1 MDAKAEKL
9 ALFRYGV
16 IAPLILETLPRGE
29 LTRRAQEIAA
39 RHYDIPDSKR
49 ISVSVDTLLD
59 WALRYRTNG
68 FEALAP
74 KPRQDRGQSR
84 TVTPQ
89 LAGLI
94 ERLKRE
100 NPSRTGAT
108 LLRELALSSGQN
120 DPGVSASTLY
130 RFLKQRGLTE
140 RQLLA
145 PPAHKKFEAQLSNQ
159 IWQAD
164 MLFGPYVQR
173 TGGGKIQAFLHAT
186 LDDAS
191 RLIPH
196 AQFYLSQGLDACLDC
211 LRQAIAARG
220 IPVRLYIDNAK
231 IYRSQQLARIAASLG
246 TSIVHTPPYQPEGRG
261 KIERYFRTVR
271 DQFLTNLDPQQSL
284 TLEELNDRLSTWIET
299 AYHRAE
305 HSALNSTPLLRWQR
319 DIEHVRQ
326 LPPATDLRRL
336 FFYRLDRLV
345 RRDCT
350 FLLHSRFY
358 EAPPQLSGET
368 IEVRFDPLDAAE
380 VEIYF
385 QGKPHGT
392 ARLVDPVVNAQLPP
406 AKRSAP
412 AEPEPTGINFVELL
426 QSKKDEKE

>member
-9 ALFRYGV
+9 ALFRYAV
-16 IAPLILETLPRGE
+16 IAPLVLEALPRGE

-68 FEALAP
+68 FEGLAP

-84 TVTPQ
+84 AITPQ
-89 LAGLI
+89 LADLI

-100 NPSRTGAT
+100 NPHRTGAT
-108 LLRELALSSGQN
+108 LLRELALSSGKN
-120 DPGVSASTLY
+120 SPGVSASTLH

-140 RQLLA
+140 RQLLV
-145 PPAHKKFEAQLSNQ
+145 PPAHKKFEAQTSNQ

-173 TGGGKIQAFLHAT
+173 PGGGKMQAFLHAT

-196 AQFYLSQGLDACLDC
+196 AQFYPSQGLDACLDC

-220 IPVRLYIDNAK
+220 VPVRLYIDNAK

-246 TSIVHTPPYQPEGRG
+246 TLIVHTPPYQPEGRG

-271 DQFLTNLDPQQSL
+271 DQFLTNLDPKQSL
-284 TLEELNDRLSTWIET
+284 SLEALNDRLWTWIET

-305 HSALNSTPLLRWQR
+305 HSALGSTPLVRWQR

-326 LPPATDLRRL
+326 LQPATDLRRL

-358 EAPPQLSGET
+358 EAPPHLSGET

-385 QGKPHGT
+385 EGKPQGT
-392 ARLVDPVVNAQLPP
+392 ARLVDPVINAQLPSAKRP
-406 AKRSAP
+406 AK
-412 AEPEPTGINFVELL
+412 AESEPTGINFVELL
-426 QSKKDEKE
+426 QQKKDEKE